1 MTSKLEEA
9 IKAFWWEDFSHE
21 EPEDG
26 FNAIAKTN
34 TPEQMIAIIRAA
46 RAYAALAQPAA
57 LREEPQS
64 VKAVREGFR
73 LLKTLDEGCHGSVGV
88 LLDYIDSL
96 NLAAAQT
103 TEKLNDGT

>member
-1 MTSKLEEA
+1 MKMTSKLDVLNDALWCKPRTRDQLKIIE
-9 IKAFWWEDFSHE
+9 
-21 EPEDG
+21 
-26 FNAIAKTN
+26 NAA
-34 TPEQMIAIIRAA
+34 QS
-46 RAYAALAQPAA
+46 YAALAQLAA